1 MEAREKGLAVLLTSG
16 TFDKILSAINLSASA
31 VALGRS
37 VDLFLAW
44 EALLRFAE
52 NTLQEA
58 PLPSSSSLQESAL
71 KEALAEQGTLDE
83 MLAGLRSSGLQVYA
97 CSATLAMLKLDEEV
111 LKDRVDGISGATAFL
126 ARAETR
132 QVINF

>member
-1 MEAREKGLAVLLTSG
+1 METQEKGLAVLLTSG
-16 TFDKILSAINLSASA
+16 SFDKILSAINLSASA
-31 VALGRS
+31 VALGRP

-44 EALLRFAE
+44 DALLRFAE

-58 PLPSSSSLQESAL
+58 PLPSSSILQESAL
-71 KEALAEQGTLDE
+71 KEVLASQGSLDE
-83 MLAGLRSSGLQVYA
+83 MLAGLRNSGLQVYA
-97 CSATLAMLKLDEEV
+97 CSATLSILGLGEEV